1 MPTRV
6 TRATRR
12 RAAAVAAVAAG
23 LLLAGCGGASEQET
37 VDWTNGLC
45 SSYAT
50 FREAAIVGPQPAS
63 DLPAQTRN
71 LSAYLGSTAASLD
84 KALADLDG
92 LGASPVS
99 GGDEAV
105 TKFRDQLGGYR
116 SAFQQARAQV
126 DALDLGSPT
135 LQQDI
140 EGAVAPVLQL
150 QDTNQDPL
158 AGLDSAVTDAATK
171 APACQNLSRLSSPTP
186 GG

>member
-1 MPTRV
+1 MRMRTS
-6 TRATRR
+6 ATRR
-12 RAAAVAAVAAG
+12 RAAAVVAVAGG

-50 FREAAIVGPQPAS
+50 FREAAIVGPQAAP
-63 DLPAQTRN
+63 DLPAQARN

-84 KALADLDG
+84 KALADLNT

-116 SAFQQARAQV
+116 TAFQQARTQV
-126 DALDLGSPT
+126 DALDLASPT

-171 APACQNLSRLSSPTP
+171 APACQNLSHLSSPTT

>member
-1 MPTRV
+1 MRMP

-12 RAAAVAAVAAG
+12 RAAAVAAVATG

-50 FREAAIVGPQPAS
+50 FREAAVVGPQPAP
-63 DLPAQTRN
+63 DLPAQARN
-71 LSAYLGSTAASLD
+71 LSAYLGNTAASLD

-99 GGDEAV
+99 GGDQAV
-105 TKFRDQLGGYR
+105 TKFRDQLSSYR
-116 SAFQQARAQV
+116 SAFQRARTQV
-126 DALDLGSPT
+126 DALDLDSRT
-135 LQQDI
+135 LQRDI

-150 QDTNQDPL
+150 QDTTQDPL
-158 AGLDSAVTDAATK
+158 SGLDPAVTDAAAK
-171 APACQNLSRLSSPTP
+171 APACQDLGRPAGPAS

>member
-1 MPTRV
+1 MTMR
-6 TRATRR
+6 TSATRR
-12 RAAAVAAVAAG
+12 RAAAVAAVATG

-50 FREAAIVGPQPAS
+50 FREAAIVGPQAAP
-63 DLPAQTRN
+63 DLPAQARN
-71 LSAYLGSTAASLD
+71 LSAYLGNTATSLD
-84 KALADLDG
+84 KALADLDT

-105 TKFRDQLGGYR
+105 TKFRDQLTGYR
-116 SAFQQARAQV
+116 SAFQQARTQV
-126 DALDLGSPT
+126 DALDLSSPT

-150 QDTNQDPL
+150 QDANQDPL

-171 APACQNLSRLSSPTP
+171 APACQNLSRLSNPTP